1 MIFIDGSPNA
11 LSKPRPPKK
20 TKKIHLEKNSLCFG
34 KWNFLALILK
44 RFLYFSKWNPALSG
58 FSPQIFFVIFFY
70 IFPQK
75 TFSEKMYIFSKEI
88 FSYISGNGILHFS
101 YQAQKIKKKSA
112 PGKLLILQ
120 ETETPNIFYIF
131 LKRKL
136 FLCFARREL

>member
-1 MIFIDGSPNA
+1 MFREME
-11 LSKPRPPKK
+11 LSSSNI
-20 TKKIHLEKNSLCFG
+20 KKILIFLEMKPCTFRLQPS
-34 KWNFLALILK
+34 NFF
-44 RFLYFSKWNPALSG
+44 RNF
-58 FSPQIFFVIFFY
+58 FFY